1 MAYSPYQA
9 PFMAYNASP
18 GINQMQSG
26 YPMSNY
32 QPPVYEAPKYQP
44 AAQITQG
51 NGIIWVQGEAGAK
64 SYLVAPNATVLLMD
78 SENSRF
84 YLKSSDASG
93 VPLPLRKFTYS
104 EDTETLQNN
113 AQAIQTDSG
122 ITQEAF
128 NGMAEQL
135 ETLKSDYD
143 NILRQYKELSE
154 RMDRLSVTEAKRKPV
169 KAVED
174 NA

>member
-26 YPMSNY
+26 YPMSNC
-32 QPPVYEAPKYQP
+32 QPPIYETPKFQP
-44 AAQITQG
+44 APQMISG

-104 EDTETLQNN
+104 EDTEASQNN
-113 AQAIQTDSG
+113 AQAIQTDG
-122 ITQEAF
+122 GVTQEAF

-135 ETLKSDYD
+135 EALKSDYD
-143 NILRQYKELSE
+143 SVLRQYKELSE
-154 RMDRLSVTEAKRKPV
+154 RIDKLSVTETKRKPV
-169 KAVED
+169 KAVDD